1 MLPLRSVIVVIVFR
15 AFPIHTCVLPFD
27 PIWTE
32 ALLHRKKATQILAE
46 SVLSAKDILDM
57 EKQLQK
63 IP

>member
-1 MLPLRSVIVVIVFR
+1 MYLDKAMTTSKF
-15 AFPIHTCVLPFD
+15 FPIHTCVLPFE

-32 ALLHRKKATQILAE
+32 ALLHKKKETQILAE
-46 SVLSAKDILDM
+46 SVLSAKDTLDI